1 MGLIIFLL
9 LLGNILILAE
19 LLIIPGTIFTG
30 LLGLGSIVGGCYLA
44 YTNISV
50 TASIVIFVINIVVL
64 VIATILLLR
73 AKTWRKLSLDTKIE
87 SSVDAKAEER
97 GLNAGDSGKT
107 TTRLAPMGKAD
118 FGSCSLEV
126 TSIDGIIDPGTDVV
140 IAKIEDHKIF
150 VKKQ

>member
-9 LLGNILILAE
+9 LLGNILVLAE

-87 SSVDAKAEER
+87 SSVDTRAEER
-97 GLNAGDSGKT
+97 GLNVGDSGHT
-107 TTRLAPMGKAD
+107 TSRLAPMGKAD
-118 FGSCSLEV
+118 FEGCTLEV
-126 TSIDGIIDPGTDVV
+126 ISEDGIIDSRTEVV
-140 IAKIEDHKIF
+140 ISRIEDHKIF